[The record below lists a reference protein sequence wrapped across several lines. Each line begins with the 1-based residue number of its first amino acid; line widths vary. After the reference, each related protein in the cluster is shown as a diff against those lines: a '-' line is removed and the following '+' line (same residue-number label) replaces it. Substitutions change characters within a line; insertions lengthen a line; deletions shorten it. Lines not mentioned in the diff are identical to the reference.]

1 MNQDATKP
9 PADPQESKSGMSDG
23 RRSREDAAIPA
34 PTNRWY
40 HRIGPGLITACVVIG
55 PGSITTS
62 SQVGAKY
69 GFSLNWMIVLA
80 VALMMAFMTMG
91 AKLGAVATESAGTL
105 VAQRAGRWLAA
116 LIGVSV
122 FFIAAAFQFG
132 NNLGVYA
139 AFQEFEEPLSRLPYL
154 KITHLVVAFNALSIA
169 FLFLFHNLYRAVER
183 LMMAFVAVMLIS
195 FTVNLVFSRPAPG
208 EFLVGFVPPV
218 WKLFGEGESTGI
230 DLSLLGLIGTTFVI
244 TAAYY
249 QSYLVRQKGWGLR
262 EMANGLLDARVGS
275 VIMALITIMLMSTAG
290 AALRGVKIE
299 SAKDIAQGLTIFG
312 SMGHAVFC
320 IGLFSAA
327 YSSFLVNSMIGGF
340 ILSDNLGL
348 GSKPSDM
355 VPRLAT
361 VAVLL
366 IGMGVALYTISSGSK
381 PMAAIV
387 AGQAATVLASP
398 LVAGTLL
405 WLCNRRDVMGQ
416 HVNGWALNLGG
427 GLGFLMLLAMAAY
440 TAIYKVW
447 PAIAG

>member
-1 MNQDATKP
+1 
-9 PADPQESKSGMSDG
+9 
-23 RRSREDAAIPA
+23 
-34 PTNRWY
+34 
-40 HRIGPGLITACVVIG
+40 
-55 PGSITTS
+55 
-62 SQVGAKY
+62 
-69 GFSLNWMIVLA
+69 
-80 VALMMAFMTMG
+80 
-91 AKLGAVATESAGTL
+91 
-105 VAQRAGRWLAA
+105 
-116 LIGVSV
+116 
-122 FFIAAAFQFG
+122 
-132 NNLGVYA
+132 
-139 AFQEFEEPLSRLPYL
+139 
-154 KITHLVVAFNALSIA
+154 
-169 FLFLFHNLYRAVER
+169 
-183 LMMAFVAVMLIS
+183 
-195 FTVNLVFSRPAPG
+195 
-208 EFLVGFVPPV
+208 
-218 WKLFGEGESTGI
+218 
-230 DLSLLGLIGTTFVI
+230 
-244 TAAYY
+244 
-249 QSYLVRQKGWGLR
+249 GWGLR

-290 AALRGVKIE
+290 AALRGVEIQT
-299 SAKDIAQGLTIFG
+299 AKDIAQGLTIFG

-405 WLCNRRDVMGQ
+405 WLCNRRDVMGE
-416 HVNGWALNLGG
+416 HVNGWALNIGG
-427 GLGFLMLLAMAAY
+427 GMGFLMLLAMAAY
-440 TAIYKVW
+440 TAIFKVW